1 MAEQKNA
8 MDTGHNAFRV
18 EVVTTPEQFLHVMG
32 IRAICYT
39 EDTQFPM
46 DQAIDG
52 NDYQCTHVIAYLGDE
67 PVGAGRIRWFKD
79 FAKIE
84 RTAFRP
90 RFREMSYLKTYAN
103 FVFSHIAKKGYS
115 RAITHA
121 SPKYARLWR
130 IILGMKLVNKPAATY
145 FGEEYVELVKDL
157 DVPKDAI
164 TSDSSVELLFRTEG
178 TWERAGRYETVR

>member
-1 MAEQKNA
+1 MADEKNGPEI
-8 MDTGHNAFRV
+8 GHNAFRV
-18 EVVTTPEQFLHVMG
+18 EVVTTPQQFLHVMG

-90 RFREMSYLKTYAN
+90 RFREMRYLKAYSD
-103 FVFSHIAKKGYS
+103 FVCSHVAKKGYS
-115 RAITHA
+115 RLITHA

-130 IILGMKLVNKPAATY
+130 ISFGMKLVNKPAATY
-145 FGEEYVELVKDL
+145 FGEEYLELVRHL
-157 DVPKDAI
+157 EVPNDAI

-178 TWERAGRYETVR
+178 SWDRAGRYETVR

>member
-1 MAEQKNA
+1 MADQNKLP
-8 MDTGHNAFRV
+8 DSGHNAFRV
-18 EVVTTPEQFLHVMG
+18 EVVTTPQQFLHVMG
-32 IRAICYT
+32 VRAICYT
-39 EDTQFPM
+39 EDTNFPM

-90 RFREMSYLKTYAN
+90 RFRDMSYLKIYAN
-103 FVFSHIAKKGYS
+103 FVFCHIARKGYS

-130 IILGMKLVNKPAATY
+130 IILGMKPVDKPAATY
-145 FGEEYVELVKDL
+145 FGEEYVELVKEL
-157 DVPKDAI
+157 VVPKDAI

-178 TWERAGRYETVR
+178 TWDRAGRYETVR

>member
-1 MAEQKNA
+1 MSHPQS
-8 MDTGHNAFRV
+8 
-18 EVVTTPEQFLHVMG
+18 PE
-32 IRAICYT
+32 T
-39 EDTQFPM
+39 S
-46 DQAIDG
+46 
-52 NDYQCTHVIAYLGDE
+52 VIAYE
-67 PVGAGRIRWFKD
+67 D

-90 RFREMSYLKTYAN
+90 RFREMSYLKIYAN

-145 FGEEYVELVKDL
+145 FGEEYVELVKEL
-157 DVPKDAI
+157 EVPADAI